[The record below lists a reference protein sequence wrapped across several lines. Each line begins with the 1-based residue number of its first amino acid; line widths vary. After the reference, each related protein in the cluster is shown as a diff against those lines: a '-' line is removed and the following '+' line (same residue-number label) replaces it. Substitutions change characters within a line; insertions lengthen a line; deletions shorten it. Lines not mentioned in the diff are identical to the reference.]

1 MIEGV
6 QKGHFQLVYFTPESL
21 LQSKRWLL
29 SDLYQM
35 KLKTVVF
42 TALLH
47 GVLMYITFSLFQ
59 FYAYRGLT
67 FREVFQR
74 VGEV

>member
-6 QKGHFQLVYFTPESL
+6 QKGHFQLVYFTPEFL
-21 LQSKRWLL
+21 LQSKRWRRLLL

-35 KLKTVVF
+35 KFKTVVL

-47 GVLMYITFSLFQ
+47 GKCLNVYHIQLISTLCIQ
-59 FYAYRGLT
+59 GIN
-67 FREVFQR
+67 V
-74 VGEV
+74 